1 MPMRAGSWRP
11 FPVLIWSLVACS
23 PGDSL
28 PGEAASQASAL
39 AQPSFVPV
47 LEAQLSRI
55 DTVAAGI
62 DSIFQPLPLLSPA
75 EEEGLREFGNA
86 AQLSRARSLG
96 VGRELSEETLESLVG
111 EGRLVRL
118 ADTEH
123 YVIRD
128 LDYSEPLAVPAVR
141 DLLAEIG
148 ARFQARLADLGA
160 PPFRLEITSVL
171 RSAADQAALR
181 QVNPNAALGESTH
194 EYGTTVDVL
203 YSAYSA
209 PEQAITGTSLADH
222 PELEPVLRRYAAIA
236 AERVAARRALEL
248 KAILGEVLLELQR
261 EGRVMVTMER
271 QQPVFHFTVAR

>member
-39 AQPSFVPV
+39 SQPSFVPV

-55 DTVAAGI
+55 DSIAAGI

-86 AQLSRARSLG
+86 TQLSRARSLG
-96 VGRELSEETLESLVG
+96 VGRELSEETLEALVG

-118 ADTEH
+118 AETEH

-209 PEQAITGTSLADH
+209 PEQAITGSSLADH
-222 PELEPVLRRYAAIA
+222 PELEPVLQRYSAIA